1 MFSLKKFIYN
11 GLLSAIG
18 RLEDYQVMLNAAGW
32 HDKGVLS
39 QEDLVAIEAA
49 LVEYKEKMAKAAEEA
64 VD

>member
-39 QEDLVAIEAA
+39 QEDLAAIEAA
-49 LVEYKEKMAKAAEEA
+49 LAAHNEKMTEAAEE
-64 VD
+64 V